1 MEQKIKKIVWEAR
14 LPLLIGI
21 FAGYLSD
28 TDSSDSY
35 VFNLIT
41 FAVFVGLLDA
51 IRKKIF
57 PTMNEESGCF
67 IMFLLIVSAIIIAIF
82 SGIKGA

>member
-14 LPLLIGI
+14 LPILIVI
-21 FAGYLSD
+21 FAEYLQDSDLSD
-28 TDSSDSY
+28 NY
-35 VFNLIT
+35 IFYLIA

-82 SGIKGA
+82 SGI

>member
-35 VFNLIT
+35 VFNLIA

-57 PTMNEESGCF
+57 PTMNEESGCG
-67 IMFLLIVSAIIIAIF
+67 IIFLLIAISIIIRQLF
-82 SGIKGA
+82 W

>member
-14 LPLLIGI
+14 LPILIGI
-21 FAGYLSD
+21 FAEYLQDSD
-28 TDSSDSY
+28 LSENFIFY
-35 VFNLIT
+35 LIA
-41 FAVFVGLLDA
+41 FAVFLGLLDA

-67 IMFLLIVSAIIIAIF
+67 IMFLLIMSAIIIAIF
-82 SGIKGA
+82 SG